1 MEVQTMATIFK
12 KYDVR
17 LVQDGGGLYDMERRI
32 TSSTQAA
39 EICKELFDLHNLPY
53 EKIVMLTLNNQHDV
67 VGCFEVGRGT
77 VDEASVY
84 PREIALRCLL
94 TNAKAVILTH
104 NHPSGSLRPSS
115 ADMDMTARI
124 EDVLRMLDIRLL
136 DHIIVAHDKTY
147 SFADND
153 LL

>member
-1 MEVQTMATIFK
+1 MATLFK

-17 LVQDGGGLYDMERRI
+17 LVQEGGGLYDMEKRI

-39 EICKELFDLHNLPY
+39 EVCKELFDLHNLPY
-53 EKIVMLTLNNQHDV
+53 EKMVMLTLNSQHDV
-67 VGCFEVGRGT
+67 VGCFEISRGT
-77 VDEASVY
+77 VDEATVY

-104 NHPSGSLRPSS
+104 NHPSGSLNPST
-115 ADMDMTARI
+115 ADMDITRRI
-124 EDVLRMLDIRLL
+124 DDVLRMLDIRLL
-136 DHIIVAHDKTY
+136 DHIIVTSNKTY